1 MAVRMTEEEYIE
13 LMNHRG
19 IIEPAPKKS
28 KYRNR
33 RVRVDG
39 ILFDS
44 QKEADYY
51 QELKL
56 QLRAGTIR
64 GFCRQPEFVLV
75 AGHGERRP
83 VTYKADFIVF
93 HLDGTAEIIDTKG
106 YETETFRLKEKLF
119 YEKFP
124 GLELKVVK

>member
-1 MAVRMTEEEYIE
+1 MRMTEEEYME
-13 LMNHRG
+13 LMAKRG
-19 IIEPAPKKS
+19 HQIEKPKKT
-28 KYRNR
+28 KYSNN

-44 QKEADYY
+44 QLEANYY
-51 QELKL
+51 QDLKL
-56 QLRAGTIR
+56 QLKAGLIK

-75 AGHGERRP
+75 AGFADRQP
-83 VTYKADFIVF
+83 ITYRADFIVF
-93 HLDGTAEIIDTKG
+93 NLDGTVEIIDTKG

-119 YEKFP
+119 REKFP